1 MASFQFQWKAFVISF
16 AIGMLAVYLIQPPV
30 EFIDQYPNPHN
41 IERVVYQDLAGD
53 CYKFN
58 MKDATC
64 TKDAVVQPIAS

>member
-1 MASFQFQWKAFVISF
+1 
-16 AIGMLAVYLIQPPV
+16 MLAVYLIQPPV

-64 TKDAVVQPIAS
+64 TKDAIVQPIAS